1 MRIKRNEKEEGKYW
15 ERKEKEGK
23 YWEIR
28 KKRKRRR
35 KVLRNNKEKEM
46 NMKNKRQE
54 EKINKEGK
62 KILVKLKKWK
72 IVSNAKNGRKMKVQF
87 KRIKREE
94 GSSLNPL
101 KPMCSLKVKRGIIFF
116 SSLLPFLNRK
126 KLMKY
131 QKIMILFYF
140 GILSWIY
147 LYFGSI
153 SVMLQ
158 VEISKTKFTEQ
169 EINFKRQ

>member
-1 MRIKRNEKEEGKYW
+1 M
-15 ERKEKEGK
+15 
-23 YWEIR
+23 
-28 KKRKRRR
+28 
-35 KVLRNNKEKEM
+35 RNNKEKEM

-87 KRIKREE
+87 KKIKREE
-94 GSSLNPL
+94 GFSLNPL

-126 KLMKY
+126 VSLFFG
-131 QKIMILFYF
+131 ISFIFFYF
-140 GILSWIY
+140 GILSW
-147 LYFGSI
+147 SI
-153 SVMLQ
+153 T
-158 VEISKTKFTEQ
+158 EIEPKYK
-169 EINFKRQ
+169 